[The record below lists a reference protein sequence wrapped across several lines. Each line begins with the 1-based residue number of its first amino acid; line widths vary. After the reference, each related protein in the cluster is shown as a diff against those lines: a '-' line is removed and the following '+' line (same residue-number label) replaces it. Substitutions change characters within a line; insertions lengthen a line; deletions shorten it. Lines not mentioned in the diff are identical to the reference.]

1 MGGTANVSP
10 SLWFAMNRENLSS
23 WPQRRQTPRTGF
35 SLFELLVVI
44 LIISVSLGL
53 FLGFNYR
60 QQESTQLRAQAYAVG
75 QLMQAAKSTAIVQGE
90 TNTCLYDPEKNT
102 IRTTLKERSQRLPED
117 IFLLVNDRRV
127 EKETKI
133 AVFYAQGSAVAE
145 KVAVTSQGRKH
156 TVIIQVDP
164 LYGKIHYSDK

>member
-1 MGGTANVSP
+1 
-10 SLWFAMNRENLSS
+10 MNRENLSS

-102 IRTTLKERSQRLPED
+102 IRTTFKGRSQRLPED
-117 IFLLVNDRRV
+117 IFLLVNDHRV
-127 EKETKI
+127 DEETKI

-145 KVAVTSQGRKH
+145 KVAVTSKDEEH
-156 TVIIQVDP
+156 TVMIRIDP
-164 LYGKIHYSDK
+164 LFGDIRFVDK